1 MDHVLVCTKCGLR
14 AGTYSLPRCTH
25 CGSILEVTYNYKNVH
40 LPRNFKK
47 TVISHE
53 KYLPF
58 LPISSFRVGLK
69 EGGTPLRR
77 KRLGSPSEDIFLKM
91 ETLNPTRSFKDRGS
105 AVEISRAVE
114 LGFENVV
121 CASTGNMG
129 LSVATYSK
137 AAGITATIF
146 ISRDAKEAKIRKI
159 KRTGAEVVKVDG
171 DFNDALEE
179 AELFSKK
186 TGAFTCGDYHYRKEG
201 QKTLAFEIIEQLGYN
216 VPDYLFI
223 PVGNATLFAGV
234 YKGLQEFKKM
244 GLIKKF
250 PKLIAVQSEGCDP
263 LVRAC
268 ASGKALKYV
277 RPDTIADAIAVGY
290 PTFGFEGINAI
301 ARTKGDAISVP
312 DSQLKNA
319 VSTLKRLG
327 VKSELGGAAAF
338 AGYLKLKQED
348 ECSLLGKTAVIVVS
362 GNN

>member
-14 AGTYSLPRCTH
+14 ARTYVQPRCTH
-25 CGSILEVTYNYKNVH
+25 CGSILEVTYNYKDTH

-47 TVISHE
+47 IGISHE

-58 LPISSFRVGLK
+58 LPISSFRVELK
-69 EGGTPLRR
+69 EGSTPLMR
-77 KRLGSPSEDIFLKM
+77 KKLGVSAGDVLLKM

-105 AVEISRAVE
+105 AVEISRAAE
-114 LGFENVV
+114 LGFDNVV

-137 AAGITATIF
+137 AAGINATIF

-171 DFNDALEE
+171 DFNNALKK
-179 AELFSKK
+179 AEMFSKK

-201 QKTLAFEIIEQLGYN
+201 QKTLAFEIIEQLGYCA
-216 VPDYLFI
+216 PDYLFI
-223 PVGNATLFAGV
+223 PVGNATLFAGI
-234 YKGLQEFKKM
+234 YKGLKEFKRM
-244 GLIKKF
+244 ALIKNF
-250 PKLIAVQSEGCDP
+250 PRLIAVQSEGCDP

-268 ASGKALKYV
+268 ASGKALKYLH
-277 RPDTIADAIAVGY
+277 PDTLADAIAVGY

-301 ARTKGDAISVP
+301 VRTRGDAVSVP
-312 DSQLKNA
+312 DNHLKSA
-319 VSTLKRLG
+319 VSMLKKLG
-327 VKSELGGAAAF
+327 VGSELGGAAAF

-348 ECSLLGKTAVIVVS
+348 EDSFSGKTAVIVVS